1 MAFFRK
7 HVIYKCKHIEGG
19 CGLFQ
24 KGMSHKTCQN
34 AYFFLNG
41 GTNIQRG
48 LLQVLF
54 NIVKMSLTSKVNDT
68 FGYFAKTGSCY
79 VRI

>member
-1 MAFFRK
+1 MGYFKKACLTKRA
-7 HVIYKCKHIEGG
+7 KCI
-19 CGLFQ
+19 F
-24 KGMSHKTCQN
+24 
-34 AYFFLNG
+34 YLNG

-68 FGYFAKTGSCY
+68 FGYFAKTGSSY

>member
-1 MAFFRK
+1 MWVISKR
-7 HVIYKCKHIEGG
+7 HVSQNVPKCI
-19 CGLFQ
+19 
-24 KGMSHKTCQN
+24 
-34 AYFFLNG
+34 FFLNG

-54 NIVKMSLTSKVNDT
+54 NIVKMSLTSKVTDT